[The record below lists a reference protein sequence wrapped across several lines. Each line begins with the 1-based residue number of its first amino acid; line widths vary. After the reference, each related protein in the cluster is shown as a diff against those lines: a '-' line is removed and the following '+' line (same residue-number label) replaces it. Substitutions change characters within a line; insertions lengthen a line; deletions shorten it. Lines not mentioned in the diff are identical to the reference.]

1 MSLYNMLFKENEK
14 ADKLLS
20 MLALNR
26 ESFTEVK

>member
-20 MLALNR
+20 MLSLDR
-26 ESFTEVK
+26 ESFRR

>member
-20 MLALNR
+20 MLALDR
-26 ESFTEVK
+26 ESFGR